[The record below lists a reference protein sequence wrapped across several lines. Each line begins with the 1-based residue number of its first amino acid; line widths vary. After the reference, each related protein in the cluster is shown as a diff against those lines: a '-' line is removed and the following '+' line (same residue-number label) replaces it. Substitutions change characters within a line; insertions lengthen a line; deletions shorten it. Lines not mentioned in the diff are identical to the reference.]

1 MATKS
6 LMLAKKLA
14 SAYPWTTSPLVVGAP
29 MRVMAGPELAVA
41 VSAAGGLGFIGPG
54 IKTSDTASALDQV
67 RGLLVSPSIPASLQT
82 TTTSKDAS
90 FVLPVGVGFQTWN
103 DDLKLAI
110 SAIENY
116 KPCAAWL
123 FAPRNGQEE
132 FDSWT
137 QKIREISPKTQIWIQ
152 VGTVREAVQAAKSR
166 SAPDV
171 LVVQGAEAGGHG
183 RESDGIGL
191 ITLLPEVA
199 DALRETRIS
208 LVAAGGIS
216 DGRGVAAALCLG
228 AAGIAMG
235 TRFLAATEARI
246 SKGYQNEV
254 VRAQDG
260 GVSTTRTTLYNKL
273 RGTVGWPDGF
283 SPRTIVNKS
292 WHEHNAG
299 KPFEELKA
307 LHDEAMKA
315 GDAGWG
321 VEGRL
326 ATYAGAG
333 VGLVHDVKD
342 ARDIVVAVRS
352 DAGKILKELQSIQQ
366 EFLSIN

>member
-1 MATKS
+1 
-6 LMLAKKLA
+6 MLAKKLA
-14 SAYPWTTSPLVVGAP
+14 GAYPWASTPLVVGAP
-29 MRVMAGPELAVA
+29 MRIMAGPELAVA

-54 IKTSDTASALDQV
+54 IKTSDTVSALDQV

-82 TTTSKDAS
+82 TLKDAS

-103 DDLKLAI
+103 DDLKTAI
-110 SAIENY
+110 SAIESH

-137 QKIREISPKTQIWIQ
+137 QQIREISPETQIWIQ
-152 VGTVREAVQAAKSR
+152 VGTVREAIQAAKSR
-166 SAPDV
+166 SPPDV

-183 RESDGIGL
+183 RASDGIGL

-199 DALRETRIS
+199 DALRESGIS

-260 GVSTTRTTLYNKL
+260 GVSTTRTTLYNEL
-273 RGTVGWPDGF
+273 RETVGWPDGF

-292 WHEHNAG
+292 WHEYNAG
-299 KPFEELKA
+299 KPFAELKV
-307 LHDEAMKA
+307 LHDEATKA

-321 VEGRL
+321 LEGRL

-352 DAGKILKELQSIQQ
+352 DAGKILKELQSIQ
-366 EFLSIN
+366 